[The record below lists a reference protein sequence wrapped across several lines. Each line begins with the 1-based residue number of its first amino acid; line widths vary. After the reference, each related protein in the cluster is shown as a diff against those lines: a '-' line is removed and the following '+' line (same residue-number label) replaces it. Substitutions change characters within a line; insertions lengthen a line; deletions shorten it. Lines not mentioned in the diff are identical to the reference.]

1 MKPKIKR
8 KNWLVKIFARKT
20 IRGITLAPFGIYL
33 RDDIYDNKIQKT
45 INHEKIHWQQQMELL
60 ILPFYLL
67 YFIEWLIRLF
77 TNRGKAYR
85 SISFEREA
93 YSNELNKDYLKT
105 RKRFSWFKYMQ
116 G

>member
-8 KNWLVKIFARKT
+8 KNWFVKLITGKR

-33 RDDIYDNKIQKT
+33 RDDVYNQQNERT

-60 ILPFYLL
+60 ILPFYII
-67 YFIEWLIRLF
+67 YFVEWLIRLF
-77 TNRGKAYR
+77 LNGRDAYN

-93 YSNELNKDYLKT
+93 YANDEDMEYLKT
-105 RKRFSWFKYMQ
+105 RKRFSWFKYMRD
-116 G
+116 